1 MPIFLSGT
9 MSTEW
14 DRPDED
20 DNFDGWNEASVP
32 ARALFPEWD
41 ARFDSAEKALEHARA
56 QGCDLHALVSRLHLD
71 AFQVIRLINYI
82 RRPTTQPRPTPESIM
97 SLTGHE
103 AFLTDDNE
111 MKPVPGYEEDGLL
124 QYDLAEESE
133 RMDTATEFKILR
145 EAYDEL
151 RHRYAERFGITA
163 AVAQDAA
170 AEQVSAPAPQPID
183 RHYFESYAGHDIH
196 QTMIGDSVRTL
207 SYAKFLLSPANA
219 HLIRGKTVMDVGCG
233 SGILSLFCARAG
245 AKQVLA
251 IDASDVV
258 ERARANIED
267 NGFGHVVRVFRGRI
281 EALDEVLAPWASKV
295 DLIVSEWMGYFL
307 LYESMLPSVLYA
319 RDRYLREGGI
329 LAPSHSRMV
338 LAAATD
344 RGVLCER
351 SRFWSDVYG
360 FRMPSMTQGLSSEA
374 ATEDVEADA
383 IVSDVATIC
392 DLPLE
397 QIPVAQPSFTAPFSL
412 HVKEACKVHGFVS
425 WFDTWFSPTPH
436 VAFDDLPPVTV
447 SPVQPSDV
455 HGLDLHGNEVVE
467 ASEATHGETVSFT
480 TSPFGKPTHW
490 KQTIFLLKTP
500 IEVQAGTCI
509 EGEIRVYASSANERE
524 LDVDL
529 HYSADERPST
539 GEKRV
544 ATRTTQVY
552 SVR

>member
-1 MPIFLSGT
+1 
-9 MSTEW
+9 
-14 DRPDED
+14 
-20 DNFDGWNEASVP
+20 
-32 ARALFPEWD
+32 
-41 ARFDSAEKALEHARA
+41 
-56 QGCDLHALVSRLHLD
+56 
-71 AFQVIRLINYI
+71 
-82 RRPTTQPRPTPESIM
+82 
-97 SLTGHE
+97 
-103 AFLTDDNE
+103 
-111 MKPVPGYEEDGLL
+111 
-124 QYDLAEESE
+124 
-133 RMDTATEFKILR
+133 
-145 EAYDEL
+145 
-151 RHRYAERFGITA
+151 
-163 AVAQDAA
+163 
-170 AEQVSAPAPQPID
+170 
-183 RHYFESYAGHDIH
+183 
-196 QTMIGDSVRTL
+196 
-207 SYAKFLLSPANA
+207 
-219 HLIRGKTVMDVGCG
+219 
-233 SGILSLFCARAG
+233 
-245 AKQVLA
+245 
-251 IDASDVV
+251 
-258 ERARANIED
+258 
-267 NGFGHVVRVFRGRI
+267 
-281 EALDEVLAPWASKV
+281 
-295 DLIVSEWMGYFL
+295 
-307 LYESMLPSVLYA
+307 MLPSVLYA

-425 WFDTWFSPTPH
+425 WFDTWFAPTPH

>member
-1 MPIFLSGT
+1 

-133 RMDTATEFKILR
+133 RMDTATELKILR

-196 QTMIGDSVRTL
+196 QTMIGDSVDRK
-207 SYAKFLLSPANA
+207 S
-219 HLIRGKTVMDVGCG
+219 
-233 SGILSLFCARAG
+233 
-245 AKQVLA
+245 
-251 IDASDVV
+251 VV
-258 ERARANIED
+258 
-267 NGFGHVVRVFRGRI
+267 
-281 EALDEVLAPWASKV
+281 
-295 DLIVSEWMGYFL
+295 
-307 LYESMLPSVLYA
+307 
-319 RDRYLREGGI
+319 
-329 LAPSHSRMV
+329 
-338 LAAATD
+338 
-344 RGVLCER
+344 
-351 SRFWSDVYG
+351 
-360 FRMPSMTQGLSSEA
+360 
-374 ATEDVEADA
+374 
-383 IVSDVATIC
+383 
-392 DLPLE
+392 
-397 QIPVAQPSFTAPFSL
+397 
-412 HVKEACKVHGFVS
+412 
-425 WFDTWFSPTPH
+425 
-436 VAFDDLPPVTV
+436 
-447 SPVQPSDV
+447 
-455 HGLDLHGNEVVE
+455 
-467 ASEATHGETVSFT
+467 
-480 TSPFGKPTHW
+480 
-490 KQTIFLLKTP
+490 
-500 IEVQAGTCI
+500 
-509 EGEIRVYASSANERE
+509 
-524 LDVDL
+524 
-529 HYSADERPST
+529 
-539 GEKRV
+539 
-544 ATRTTQVY
+544 
-552 SVR
+552 